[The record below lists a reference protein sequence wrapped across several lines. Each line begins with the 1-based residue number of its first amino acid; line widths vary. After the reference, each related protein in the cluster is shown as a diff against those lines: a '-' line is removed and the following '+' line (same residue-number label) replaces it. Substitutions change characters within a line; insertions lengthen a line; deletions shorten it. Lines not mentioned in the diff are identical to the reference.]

1 MSFLCCAIK
10 SPQSGMTLYYCFQFM
25 YAAAAASHIKTICAK
40 LWIFGT
46 NKAWIWRNVLDDISM
61 ALIQGH
67 GCGIH

>member
-1 MSFLCCAIK
+1 
-10 SPQSGMTLYYCFQFM
+10 M

-46 NKAWIWRNVLDDISM
+46 NKAWIWRNELDDISM